1 MNQNDS
7 IASSTERALAIVRG
21 ELSSGRRWA
30 YRLILLAAG
39 VFVAAILSL
48 WTTEPGPLPLR
59 LHVAFATLTCIG
71 SGWICVLT
79 WILTRR
85 NCPTALDRLATAW
98 MATIACSLSLA
109 VSVPIAL
116 MRGDTQA
123 ALYLGVIGF
132 ALLGVALYLL
142 RAVYRF
148 RAKLRSRLSGLEAP
162 TRTGNVPLAL
172 LALLGWIGE
181 ANGNDLMTL
190 ETVTIQSRIGIAV
203 SPHDRFP
210 AASIIRLFPSRKID

>member
-132 ALLGVALYLL
+132 ALLGVALFLL
-142 RAVYRF
+142 RAGYRF
-148 RAKLRSRLSGLEAP
+148 RANLRTRLSGLEAP
-162 TRTGNVPLAL
+162 RGAHVLRRH
-172 LALLGWIGE
+172 E
-181 ANGNDLMTL
+181 
-190 ETVTIQSRIGIAV
+190 SGIE
-203 SPHDRFP
+203 
-210 AASIIRLFPSRKID
+210 